1 MSYSIFAGKQKSL
14 VFPVMC
20 NGFLTIDY
28 AKNVP
33 DATTS
38 ADTSDDIPYGIW
50 AHQGSFTF
58 EAIVTPYDINGSGA
72 YTINQSHIS
81 IINSKKIFP
90 DLGFT
95 GTTGEGNQYYMYKS
109 DRLDHRMTIFYSPT
123 FQVFLQNVSK
133 HNYRNPA
140 EYKIVVK
147 LKLGSNSIET
157 FTSPI
162 AIQPTKDTYVKY
174 SSSDSFNGLDAN
186 GRTAFIKLGESAVG
200 SFGYTGGNMNGT
212 FVVHNS
218 AFPVNSTVHGAQ
230 DVFVKDGDSY
240 FQIGTLKNLATTFLT
255 VHVGSGPITD
265 YTSLLNS
272 GAEIF
277 IEAEKDCAYVNNLFH
292 VACSY
297 DDTDKRINIFLD
309 GSLIFTGTSSST
321 ETFEFLREN
330 MYIGANA
337 TGTHGGAFDASL
349 ENRGAIGNGGGTVP
363 QGERSAVTN
372 EQFMGELHEMSFVN
386 TVKSQFSSI
395 TNLTPNYANTLFYL
409 RFEEVDA

>member
-72 YTINQSHIS
+72 YTSNQSHIS
-81 IINSKKIFP
+81 ILDSKKIFP
-90 DLGFT
+90 DLGHG
-95 GTTGEGNQYYMYKS
+95 GTIGEGDRYYMEKS
-109 DRLDHRMTIFYSPT
+109 TRLTHRMAIFYSPT

-147 LKLGSNSIET
+147 LKLGNNSIET

-162 AIQPTKDTYVKY
+162 AIQATTDSYVKY
-174 SSSDSFNGLDAN
+174 SSLDSFNGLDAN
-186 GRTAFIKLGESAVG
+186 GRTAFIKLGDSTAG
-200 SFGYTGGNMNGT
+200 SFTYTSGNINGT

-218 AFPVNSTVHGAQ
+218 AFPVNSPNFGAQ

-240 FQIGTLKNLATTFLT
+240 FQIGTLKNLTTTFLS

-265 YTSLLNS
+265 YTSLLNT

-277 IEAEKDCAYVNNLFH
+277 IQAEKDCAYVNNIFH
-292 VACSY
+292 IACSY
-297 DDTDKRINIFLD
+297 DDTDKRMNIFLD
-309 GSLIFTGTSSST
+309 GNLIFTGTSSNT

-337 TGTHGGAFDASL
+337 TGTHGGAFDANL
-349 ENRGAIGNGGGTVP
+349 ENRGSIGNSLSL
-363 QGERSAVTN
+363 ESAVDN

-386 TVKSQFSSI
+386 IVRNKFSSI
-395 TNLTPNYANTLFYL
+395 TNLTPNYANTLLYL

>member
-14 VFPVMC
+14 VFPIMC

-50 AHQGSFTF
+50 AHRGSFTF
-58 EAIVTPYDINGSGA
+58 EAIVTPYDINGSGT
-72 YTINQSHIS
+72 YTSNQVHLPQ
-81 IINSKKIFP
+81 NFSKKIFP
-90 DLGFT
+90 ESAQTAGFVST
-95 GTTGEGNQYYMYKS
+95 EESSLYMYK
-109 DRLDHRMTIFYSPT
+109 DERLDHRMTLFYSPT

-174 SSSDSFNGLDAN
+174 SSSDTFNGLDAN

-240 FQIGTLKNLATTFLT
+240 FQIGTLKNLATTFLSI
-255 VHVGSGPITD
+255 HPNSGPITD

-309 GSLIFTGTSSST
+309 GSLIFTGTSSNT

-337 TGTHGGAFDASL
+337 TGTHGGAFNAIL
-349 ENRGAIGNGGGTVP
+349 ENRGARGGGTNADS
-363 QGERSAVTN
+363 SAVTN

-386 TVKSQFSSI
+386 IVRNQFSSI
-395 TNLTPNYANTLFYL
+395 TNLTPNYANTLLYL
-409 RFEEVDA
+409 RFEEVDV

>member
-1 MSYSIFAGKQKSL
+1 MSYSIFAGKQRSL

-28 AKNVP
+28 PKNVP

-38 ADTSDDIPYGIW
+38 ADTTDDIPYGIW
-50 AHQGSFTF
+50 AHKGSFTF
-58 EAIVTPYDINGSGA
+58 ESIVTPYDINGSGA
-72 YTINQSHIS
+72 YTSNQVHIS
-81 IINSKKIFP
+81 QINSKKIFP
-90 DLGFT
+90 DG
-95 GTTGEGNQYYMYKS
+95 GVAGIADEGNAQYMFKG
-109 DRLDHRMTIFYSPT
+109 DRLDHRMAIFYSPT

-162 AIQPTKDTYVKY
+162 AIQSTTDTYVKY
-174 SSSDSFNGLDAN
+174 SSLDSFNGLDAN
-186 GRTAFIKLGESAVG
+186 GRTAFIKLGDSTAG
-200 SFGYTGGNMNGT
+200 SSTYTSGNINGT

-218 AFPVNSTVHGAQ
+218 AFPVGSGATVHGVQ

-240 FQIGTLKNLATTFLT
+240 IQIGTLKNLATTFLS

-277 IEAEKDCAYVNNLFH
+277 IQAEKDCAYVNNIFH
-292 VACSY
+292 IACSY

-309 GSLIFTGTSSST
+309 GSLIFTGTSSHT

-337 TGTHGGAFDASL
+337 TGTHGGTFDANL
-349 ENRGAIGNGGGTVP
+349 ENRGAIGHSNATT
-363 QGERSAVTN
+363 SAVTN
-372 EQFMGELHEMSFVN
+372 EQFMGELHEMSFEN
-386 TVKSQFSSI
+386 FIKPQFSSI
-395 TNLTPNYANTLFYL
+395 TNLTPKYADTLFYL

>member
-14 VFPVMC
+14 VFPIMC

-50 AHQGSFTF
+50 AHRGSFTF
-58 EAIVTPYDINGSGA
+58 EAIVTPYDINGSGT
-72 YTINQSHIS
+72 YTSNQVHLPQ
-81 IINSKKIFP
+81 NFSKKIFP
-90 DLGFT
+90 ESAQTSGFVST
-95 GTTGEGNQYYMYKS
+95 EESSLYMYKGE
-109 DRLDHRMTIFYSPT
+109 RLDHRMTLFYSPT

-174 SSSDSFNGLDAN
+174 SSSDTFNGLDAN

-240 FQIGTLKNLATTFLT
+240 FQIGTLKNLATTFLSI
-255 VHVGSGPITD
+255 HPNSGPITD

-309 GSLIFTGTSSST
+309 GSLIFTGTSSNT

-337 TGTHGGAFDASL
+337 TGTHGGAFNAIL
-349 ENRGAIGNGGGTVP
+349 ENRGARGGGTNADS
-363 QGERSAVTN
+363 SAVT
-372 EQFMGELHEMSFVN
+372 LSLIH
-386 TVKSQFSSI
+386 I
-395 TNLTPNYANTLFYL
+395 
-409 RFEEVDA
+409 

>member
-14 VFPVMC
+14 VFPIMC

-58 EAIVTPYDINGSGA
+58 EAIVTPYDINGSGT
-72 YTINQSHIS
+72 YTSNQVHLPQNS
-81 IINSKKIFP
+81 SKKIFP
-90 DLGFT
+90 ESAQTSGFVST
-95 GTTGEGNQYYMYKS
+95 EESSLYMYKGE
-109 DRLDHRMTIFYSPT
+109 RLDHRMTLFYSPT

-174 SSSDSFNGLDAN
+174 SSLDSFNGLDAN

-200 SFGYTGGNMNGT
+200 SFGYSGGNMNGT

-240 FQIGTLKNLATTFLT
+240 FQIGTLKNLATTFISI
-255 VHVGSGPITD
+255 HPNSGPITD

-277 IEAEKDCAYVNNLFH
+277 IEAEKDCAYVNNLYH

-309 GSLIFTGTSSST
+309 GSLIFTGTSSNT

-337 TGTHGGAFDASL
+337 TGTHGGAFNASL
-349 ENRGAIGNGGGTVP
+349 ENRGARGGGTNADS
-363 QGERSAVTN
+363 SAVTN

-386 TVKSQFSSI
+386 IVRNQFSSI
-395 TNLTPNYANTLFYL
+395 TNLTPNYANTLLYL

>member
-1 MSYSIFAGKQKSL
+1 MSYSIFAGKQRSL
-14 VFPVMC
+14 VFPIMC

-50 AHQGSFTF
+50 AHKGSFTF
-58 EAIVTPYDINGSGA
+58 ESIVTPYDINGSGT
-72 YTINQSHIS
+72 YTSNQVHLPQ
-81 IINSKKIFP
+81 NVSKKVFP
-90 DLGFT
+90 ESAQTSGYAG
-95 GTTGEGNQYYMYKS
+95 GTEESALYMYKGE
-109 DRLDHRMTIFYSPT
+109 RLDHRMALFYSPT

-162 AIQPTKDTYVKY
+162 AIQSTTDAYVKY
-174 SSSDSFNGLDAN
+174 SSLDSFNGLDAN
-186 GRTAFIKLGESAVG
+186 GRTAFIKIGDSAAG
-200 SFGYTGGNMNGT
+200 SFTYNSGNMNGT

-218 AFPVNSTVHGAQ
+218 AFPVNSTFHGAQ

-240 FQIGTLKNLATTFLT
+240 IQIGTLKSLATSFLS

-265 YTSLLNS
+265 YTSLLSS

-277 IEAEKDCAYVNNLFH
+277 IQGDRDCAYVNNTFH
-292 VACSY
+292 IACSY

-309 GSLIFTGTSSST
+309 GKLVFTGTSSNT
-321 ETFEFLREN
+321 DTFEFLREN

-337 TGTHGGAFDASL
+337 TGSHGGAFDANL
-349 ENRGAIGNGGGTVP
+349 ENRGARGGGTNAAS
-363 QGERSAVTN
+363 SAVTN
-372 EQFMGELHEMSFVN
+372 EQFMGELHEMSFEN
-386 TVKSQFSSI
+386 FIKPQFSSI
-395 TNLTPNYANTLFYL
+395 TNLTPKYADTLFYF
-409 RFEEVDA
+409 RFEEVDV

>member
-58 EAIVTPYDINGSGA
+58 EAMVTPYDINGSGA
-72 YTINQSHIS
+72 YTANQSHIS
-81 IINSKKIFP
+81 ILDSKKIFP
-90 DLGFT
+90 DLGH
-95 GTTGEGNQYYMYKS
+95 GGQIAEGDRYYMEKS
-109 DRLDHRMTIFYSPT
+109 TRLTHRMAIFYSPT

-147 LKLGSNSIET
+147 LKLGNNSIET

-162 AIQPTKDTYVKY
+162 AIQATTDSYVKY

-186 GRTAFIKLGESAVG
+186 GRTAFIKLGDSTAG
-200 SFGYTGGNMNGT
+200 SFTYTSGNINGT

-218 AFPVNSTVHGAQ
+218 AFPVNSPNFGAQ

-240 FQIGTLKNLATTFLT
+240 IQIGTLKSLATTFLS

-277 IEAEKDCAYVNNLFH
+277 IEAEKDGAYVNNMFH
-292 VACSY
+292 IACSY

-309 GSLIFTGTSSST
+309 GSLIFTGTSSNT

-337 TGTHGGAFDASL
+337 TGTHGGAFDANL
-349 ENRGAIGNGGGTVP
+349 ENRGSIGNHLSL
-363 QGERSAVTN
+363 ESAVDN
-372 EQFMGELHEMSFVN
+372 EQFMGELHEMSFLNIVRN
-386 TVKSQFSSI
+386 EFSSI

-409 RFEEVDA
+409 RFEEVDV

>member
-58 EAIVTPYDINGSGA
+58 EAIVTPYDINGSGT
-72 YTINQSHIS
+72 YTSNQVHLPQ
-81 IINSKKIFP
+81 NLSKKIFP
-90 DLGFT
+90 ESATTSGFVST
-95 GTTGEGNQYYMYKS
+95 EESSLYMYKGE
-109 DRLDHRMTIFYSPT
+109 RLNHRMTLFYSPT

-147 LKLGSNSIET
+147 LKLGNNSIET

-162 AIQPTKDTYVKY
+162 AIQATTDSYVKY

-212 FVVHNS
+212 FVVHDS

-240 FQIGTLKNLATTFLT
+240 IQIGTLKNLATTFLS

-277 IEAEKDCAYVNNLFH
+277 IQAEKDCAYVNNLFH

-309 GSLIFTGTSSST
+309 GSLIFTGTSSNT

-337 TGTHGGAFDASL
+337 TGTHGGAFDANL
-349 ENRGAIGNGGGTVP
+349 ENRGARGGGTNADS
-363 QGERSAVTN
+363 SAVTN

-386 TVKSQFSSI
+386 IVRNQFSSI